1 MKKEFSLT
9 HEAQEDI
16 RKAIDV
22 MRHGG
27 IILYPTDTI
36 WGIGCDATN
45 AEAVSK
51 VYQIKQRAD
60 AKALITLVDSE
71 AKVEAYVQDVPS
83 MAWDLID
90 NSQKPLTI
98 IYDHPRY
105 LAPNLLAPDG
115 SAAIRITREPFSQQ
129 LCLQFRRPIVST
141 SANISGQPSPQ
152 TFADISD
159 EIRQAVDYICTSRQQ
174 ERQPAQPSSIIKLS
188 EGNVIK
194 IIRK

>member
-22 MRHGG
+22 MRRGG

-71 AKVEAYVQDVPS
+71 AKVEAYVQDVPP